1 MNQKIKLVFMLAIS
15 VVIFSLISGCATG
28 STLITG
34 KSYPP
39 TKPENIEIIRK
50 EPSKPFVEIGIV
62 SADSSESWSWSGQG
76 RVNDTLQDLKV
87 AAAKVGAN
95 AVIITTANRQAGNS
109 GGFFSAGAAGN
120 NYGGFATD
128 STDVLQGIAIRYK

>member
-1 MNQKIKLVFMLAIS
+1 MLAIC
-15 VVIFSLISGCATG
+15 VGIFSLISGCATG

>member
-1 MNQKIKLVFMLAIS
+1 MKFQKTFLKVLVA
-15 VVIFSLISGCATG
+15 LIIATFFNGCATG
-28 STLITG
+28 SALVTG
-34 KSYPP
+34 KTYPP

-50 EPSKPFVEIGIV
+50 EPSKPYVEIGIV

-87 AAAKVGAN
+87 AASKVGAN